1 MTLSKNN
8 TSSTKV
14 VSLRLPIEEY
24 ENYASEATDLGV
36 DLSPHLME
44 KLKWYDE
51 IQLEK
56 NALENTF
63 FDITRE
69 REKFYEEN
77 VKLKAEIQSLKLGI
91 STLRSTYDIVK
102 STFDSELKI
111 ERGKSS
117 KSNSEY
123 ALLLEKREE
132 IISENEKEI
141 TNLKQEKVA
150 TMEKMEAVIDDV
162 IDKAHDF
169 YLDAPIFSKSGL
181 SIFEEPLKKI
191 YLEAFP
197 KPENK
202 PKSLF
207 SFSNRVLEEFK
218 KTHNL

>member
-8 TSSTKV
+8 TSPTKV

-24 ENYASEATDLGV
+24 ENYASEASDLGL

-56 NALENTF
+56 EALENTF

-69 REKFYEEN
+69 KDKLYEEQ

-91 STLRSTYDIVK
+91 STLRSTSESIK
-102 STFDSELKI
+102 STADLILKL
-111 ERGKSS
+111 ERDKSA
-117 KSNSEY
+117 KSHREY
-123 ALLLEKREE
+123 ALLLEKNDE
-132 IISENEKEI
+132 IISANEKEI

-150 TMEKMEAVIDDV
+150 TMKKMEAVINDV

-169 YLDAPIFSKSGL
+169 YLDAPVFSKMNL
-181 SIFEEPLKKI
+181 TIFEKPLKKI
-191 YLEAFP
+191 YVEAFP
-197 KPENK
+197 QPESRYE
-202 PKSLF
+202 SLF
-207 SFSNRVLEEFK
+207 GLSARFMEELK
-218 KTHNL
+218 KNV